1 MAQAPEQRLEAL
13 DFLRGFA
20 IIGTLGT
27 NIWIFANAGNLGAVF
42 GQTNYTSQLETWLQ
56 HLTLFLTNGK
66 FLGILTILF
75 GVGLELQYQ
84 SAKKQGRAFL
94 PAYLWRSLLL
104 FLDGLLHFALVI
116 EFDILMGYAITAMIA
131 AVMVYKN
138 WIRPTMWL
146 AFGLHGLLV
155 GLGTVGLFFGDAS
168 QGLSGYADLQ
178 RVYLEGSYWDGVLY
192 RLREFWLLRIE
203 PVFVIPLS
211 LGLFLLGVQFFR
223 RGFLTDQALALR
235 FLRLGLGL
243 GLPLAL
249 LCEFYSEQLILVSRY
264 AVAPLVGVGYIGLV
278 LHAFHRGWLE
288 RIRHGVARFGRM
300 ALSNYMLQ
308 GVLASVLFY
317 GWGLGLGRQP
327 NAFVALAAWLGIVSV
342 LVLFSKWW
350 LGRFSQ
356 GPFERVWKTL
366 SEAPFKN
373 SR

>member
-1 MAQAPEQRLEAL
+1 MAQPPKQRLEAL

-20 IIGTLGT
+20 IMGTLGT

-42 GQTNYTSQLETWLQ
+42 GQPDYASQLEVWLQ
-56 HLTLFLTNGK
+56 QFTLFFANGK
-66 FLGILTILF
+66 FLGMLTILF
-75 GVGLELQYQ
+75 GVGLELQHQ

-131 AVMVYKN
+131 AVVVYKN
-138 WIRPTMWL
+138 WIRPAMWIG
-146 AFGLHGLLV
+146 FGLHGAMV
-155 GLGTVGLFFGDAS
+155 GLGTVGLFFDGSS
-168 QGLSGYADLQ
+168 QGLMGYADLQ
-178 RVYLEGSYWDGVLY
+178 RVYLEGSYWDGILY
-192 RLREFWLLRIE
+192 RLREFLLLRIE

-223 RGFLTDQALALR
+223 RGFLTDQVLALR
-235 FLRLGLGL
+235 LMRVGLGV

-249 LCEFYSEQLILVSRY
+249 FCELYPEQLILVSRY
-264 AVAPLVGVGYIGLV
+264 AVAPMVSVGYIGLL
-278 LHAFHRGWLE
+278 LHAYHCGWLE
-288 RIRHGVARFGRM
+288 PIRANVVLFGRM

-317 GWGLGLGRQP
+317 GWGLGLGRSP
-327 NAFVALAAWLGIVSV
+327 NAFVALSAWVGILLV

-350 LGRFSQ
+350 LGRFAQ
-356 GPFERVWKTL
+356 GPFETVWKTL
-366 SEAPFKN
+366 SEAPFKK
-373 SR
+373 S